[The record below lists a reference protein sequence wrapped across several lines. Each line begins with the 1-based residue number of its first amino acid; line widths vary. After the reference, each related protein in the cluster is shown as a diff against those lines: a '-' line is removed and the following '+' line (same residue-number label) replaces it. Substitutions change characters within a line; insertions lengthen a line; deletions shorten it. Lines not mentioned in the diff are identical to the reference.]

1 MLNSKQVCYRQT
13 LYLVSSADEDLRGRN
28 VSGSDFV
35 LLAKIVN
42 IYIYNI
48 ELCIAYWLWTS
59 MLIYTTPDSAT
70 PIASN
75 GSYSKETTT

>member
-13 LYLVSSADEDLRGRN
+13 LHLVSSADEDLRGRN
-28 VSGSDFV
+28 VLGSDFV

-48 ELCIAYWLWTS
+48 E
-59 MLIYTTPDSAT
+59 
-70 PIASN
+70 
-75 GSYSKETTT
+75 